1 MKKQLLNIAIFS
13 IMLLGLSYQVKSQ
26 NCIGLSKTE
35 IQSRFKE
42 KGIEL
47 TTTIDDDGTCF
58 VWFFNEIKDYQTYYL
73 NSSNICYQYAIV
85 FNEANFDKL
94 AEVLTNQGY
103 KNYDDSHWRN
113 DKFKIKINYLADLK
127 KWFMVT
133 TYK

>member
-1 MKKQLLNIAIFS
+1 MKKQFLNIAIFS

-26 NCIGLSKTE
+26 NCVGLSKTE

-47 TTTIDDDGTCF
+47 TTTFDDDGTYF
-58 VWFFNEIKDYQTYYL
+58 MWFFNEIKDYQTYYL
-73 NSSNICYQYAIV
+73 NSNNICYKYAIV

-103 KNYDDSHWRN
+103 KNYDDSYWRN
-113 DKFKIKINYLADLK
+113 DKFKVKINYLADHK

>member
-1 MKKQLLNIAIFS
+1 MKKQFLNIAIFS

-26 NCIGLSKTE
+26 NCVGLSKTE

-47 TTTIDDDGTCF
+47 TTTFDDDGTYF
-58 VWFFNEIKDYQTYYL
+58 MWYSN
-73 NSSNICYQYAIV
+73 NICYKYAIV

-103 KNYDDSHWRN
+103 KNYDDSYWRN
-113 DKFKIKINYLADLK
+113 DKFKVKINYLADHK